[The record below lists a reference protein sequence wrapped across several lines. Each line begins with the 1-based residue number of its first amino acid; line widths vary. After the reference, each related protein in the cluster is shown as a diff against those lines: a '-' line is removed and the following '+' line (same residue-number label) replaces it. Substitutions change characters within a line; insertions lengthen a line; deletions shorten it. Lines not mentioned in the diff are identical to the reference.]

1 MKKYTYIFAL
11 LVTGL
16 TLLSSCENELLE
28 GEFFSTPDGSDP
40 EEFCEEAPLTIANAQ
55 AALVNG
61 SEAQQ
66 ADLCAALIETINTTI
81 DFCGDET
88 GVYQALLDSLGT
100 DCMVDPGDG
109 GNGGGDGDDSLVGQ
123 TYLLTAF
130 EVETALDLDGDGVAN
145 TELIA
150 ESSCYMNETLFFND
164 ATNATAISTSFLEI
178 FVEVDDNDDFIQTI
192 QCVEEEV
199 TTPSTYT
206 VNGTSIT
213 IAGVEGVISG
223 DQIILTVPDNF
234 FAEFISDDG
243 TDTVTLLE
251 DVTFTYTLQ

>member
-1 MKKYTYIFAL
+1 MKKYTYFAAFL
-11 LVTGL
+11 IAGL

-40 EEFCEEAPLTIANAQ
+40 EEFCAEAPFAIANAQ

-61 SEAQQ
+61 SAEQQ
-66 ADLCAALIETINTTI
+66 AELCAALITTINTTI

-100 DCMVDPGDG
+100 DCMVDPGDD
-109 GNGGGDGDDSLVGQ
+109 GGDDGGDDTLVGQ

-130 EVETALDLDGDGVAN
+130 EVETAIDLNGDGMAN
-145 TELIA
+145 TELIT

-164 ATNATAISTSFLEI
+164 ETNVTATSTSFLEI
-178 FVEVDDNDDFIQTI
+178 FVDIDGNDELVQTI
-192 QCVEEEV
+192 ECINEEEI
-199 TTPSTYT
+199 TPSLYS
-206 VNGTSIT
+206 VDGNAIT
-213 IAGVEGVISG
+213 IDGVTGTISG
-223 DQIILTVPDNF
+223 SQIILTIADSF
-234 FAEFISDDG
+234 FGEFITNDG
-243 TDTVTLLE
+243 TGTIDVVE